1 MNKGKRL
8 GLIIG
13 TAILSIILVVVF
25 STVAVRST
33 TVKKSVKLGNKYIA
47 EGNYKEAI
55 IAFEKAI
62 NIDTKRKIAM
72 AFLKLFFIVLL
83 LKII

>member
-1 MNKGKRL
+1 MNKGKRI

-33 TVKKSVKLGNKYIA
+33 TVKKSVELGNKYIA

-62 NIDTKRKIAM
+62 NIDTKNKDVKETLDI
-72 AFLKLFFIVLL
+72 LYIYE
-83 LKII
+83 

>member
-1 MNKGKRL
+1 MNKGKRI

-25 STVAVRST
+25 STVAVKST
-33 TVKKSVKLGNKYIA
+33 TVKKSVELGNKYIA

-55 IAFEKAI
+55 IAFEKVI
-62 NIDTKRKIAM
+62 KI
-72 AFLKLFFIVLL
+72 VD
-83 LKII
+83 KI